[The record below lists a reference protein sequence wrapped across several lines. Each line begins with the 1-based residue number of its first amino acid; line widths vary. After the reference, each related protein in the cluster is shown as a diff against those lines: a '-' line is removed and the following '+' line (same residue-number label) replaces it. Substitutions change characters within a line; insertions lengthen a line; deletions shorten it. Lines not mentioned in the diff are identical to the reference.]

1 MSATAAHEP
10 DPLVAVD
17 LAAAYEGRR
26 VFADVSF
33 TLSRGTLTALVGP
46 NGCGK
51 TTLLHTLC
59 GIHHEAT
66 GEVRLRGQ
74 ALREMSRREIARRVG
89 LVPQFSE
96 IDFGVTV
103 AEAVA
108 LGRYPWLGMLAPPA
122 AEDRAAIEEALAA
135 LDLLALRR
143 RALQTLSGGERQ
155 RVFLARALVQAAPV
169 LLLDEPAASLDLRYQ
184 QETFER
190 LRALA
195 RERGAAVLVADHHL
209 NLVAATCD
217 SVIVLN
223 RGAVVA
229 QGTPRE
235 IVTEA
240 MIRTVF
246 GARMRVT
253 RDAQGRPQCLWEF

>member
-1 MSATAAHEP
+1 MSTIVEREP

-17 LAAAYEGRR
+17 LSAAYDRQRIFSG
-26 VFADVSF
+26 VSF
-33 TLSRGTLTALVGP
+33 TLARGTLTALVGP

-59 GIHHEAT
+59 GIHTEAT
-66 GEVRLRGQ
+66 GEVRLLGRPLHG
-74 ALREMSRREIARRVG
+74 LDRREVARRVG
-89 LVPQFSE
+89 LVPQFSQ

-103 AEAVA
+103 EEAVA

-122 AEDRAAIEEALAA
+122 AEDRAAVEAALAA
-135 LDLLALRR
+135 LDLAALRR
-143 RALQTLSGGERQ
+143 RPLQTLSGGERQ
-155 RVFLARALVQAAPV
+155 RVFLARALAQAAPV

-217 SVIVLN
+217 SVIVLTQ
-223 RGAVVA
+223 GVVA
-229 QGTPRE
+229 AQGPPRE

-253 RDAQGRPQCLWEF
+253 HDPQGRPQCLWEF

>member
-1 MSATAAHEP
+1 MTP
-10 DPLVAVD
+10 DVERETEPLVAVD
-17 LAAAYEGRR
+17 LAAAYEGRG
-26 VFADVSF
+26 VFAGVTF
-33 TLSRGTLTALVGP
+33 TLARGTLTALVGP

-59 GIHHEAT
+59 GIHTEAT
-66 GEVRLRGQ
+66 GEVRLLGQ
-74 ALREMSRREIARRVG
+74 PLRRLDRRQVARRVG
-89 LVPQFSE
+89 LVPQFSQ

-103 AEAVA
+103 EEAVA
-108 LGRYPWLGMLAPPA
+108 LGRYPWLGMLAPPT
-122 AEDRAAIEEALAA
+122 AEDRAAVEEALAA

-217 SVIVLN
+217 AVIVLSQG
-223 RGAVVA
+223 RVAA
-229 QGTPRE
+229 QGPPRT
-235 IVTEA
+235 IVTEE

-253 RDAQGRPQCLWEF
+253 HDARGRPQCLWEF